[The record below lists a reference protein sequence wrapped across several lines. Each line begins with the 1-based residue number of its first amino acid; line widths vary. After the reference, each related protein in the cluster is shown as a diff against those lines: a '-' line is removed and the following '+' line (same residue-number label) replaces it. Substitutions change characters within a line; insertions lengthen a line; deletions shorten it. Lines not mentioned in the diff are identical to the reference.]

1 VSKLKKEL
9 KLFELFSI
17 ASGAM
22 ISSGLFIL
30 PGLAYAKSGTMVI
43 AAYFIAG
50 LLVLPTIF
58 SKAELSTAM
67 PRSGGT
73 YYFVG
78 RSLGNAFGT
87 LAGISAWFSLSFKSA
102 FALLGIGAFASILF
116 PGISYWQIKLIAIG
130 FCLLFTTINL
140 FSVHHSGKIQTY
152 MVIFLIALLAMFVVF
167 GAKSIQLENYAI
179 HQTINFHNVFMT
191 AGMIFISFGGVT
203 KIVDLAEEITN
214 PKRNIPLAMFL
225 SFFVVNSIYVAVIFV
240 TVGLLG
246 GKLGG
251 ADHYSITPISDAANV
266 FWGTP
271 GKIILGIAALLAF
284 ISTAN
289 AGIMAA
295 SRTPMAMSRDKI
307 LPNFFNT
314 IHPKYHTPQNSIFF
328 TSGFMILVI
337 LLPLDI
343 LVKTASTIM
352 IILFTFEN
360 LSLIIMRE
368 SNLQNYH
375 PKFKSPLYPWVQIIA
390 IVAYVTIISQ
400 MGKIPLL
407 ISGIIMSLGLIW
419 YWLFGRV
426 NENRES
432 ALLHIVAKVF
442 DRKLA
447 TQFLESELKTIIRER
462 DDIKLDKFD
471 KIIEDCL
478 VLDLQEH
485 MDKDSF
491 FKLVAEKFS
500 QKLPYDSDDIF
511 EKIKNREE
519 QYSTVLSEN
528 IAIPHIIID
537 GKGIFEVM
545 LVRAKNGIS
554 FTEEADN
561 IQIVFVIMGT
571 MDQRTFHLKALAALA
586 QVIQNKGFEENWLN
600 AKSETALRDIILL
613 GERRR

>member
-1 VSKLKKEL
+1 MNKLKKEL

-30 PGLAYAKSGTMVI
+30 PGLAYAKSGTLVI
-43 AAYFIAG
+43 AAYFLAG

-87 LAGISAWFSLSFKSA
+87 LAGISAWFALSFKSA
-102 FALLGIGAFASILF
+102 FALLGIGAFASIIF
-116 PGISYWQIKLIAIG
+116 PSITILQIKLIAIG
-130 FCLLFTTINL
+130 FCLIFTTFNL
-140 FSVHHSGKIQTY
+140 FSVHHSGKIQIY
-152 MVIFLIALLAMFVVF
+152 MVIFLIALLVAFVVF
-167 GAKSIQLENYAI
+167 GTKSIQLENYAL
-179 HQTINFHNVFMT
+179 QKAVNLNTVFMT

-203 KIVDLAEEITN
+203 KIVDLAEEIVN

-225 SFFVVNSIYVAVIFV
+225 AFFVVNTIYVAVIFV
-240 TVGLLG
+240 TVGILG
-246 GKLGG
+246 SKLGG
-251 ADHYSITPISDAANV
+251 AEHYSITPISDAANI

-271 GKIILGIAALLAF
+271 GKITLGIAALLAF

-307 LPNFFNT
+307 LPRFFNT
-314 IHPKYHTPQNSIFF
+314 IHPKYHTPQNSIYF
-328 TSGFMILVI
+328 TSAFMILVI

-352 IILFTFEN
+352 IILYTFEN
-360 LSLIIMRE
+360 LSLIVMRE

-375 PKFKSPLYPWVQIIA
+375 PKFKSPLYPWIQIIA
-390 IVAYVTIISQ
+390 IIAYITIITQ
-400 MGKIPLL
+400 MGKIPIM
-407 ISGIIMSLGLIW
+407 ISGVIMASGLLW
-419 YWLFGRV
+419 YWLFGRI

-432 ALLHIVAKVF
+432 ALLHIIAKVF

-447 TQFLESELKTIIRER
+447 NQFLESELKTIIRER

-478 VLDLQEH
+478 VLDIEEH
-485 MDKDSF
+485 LDKDQF
-491 FKLVAEKFS
+491 FRLVAEKFS
-500 QKLPYDSDDIF
+500 QKLSYDKNEIY
-511 EKIKNREE
+511 EKIINREE
-519 QYSTVLSEN
+519 QYSTVLSDN

-537 GKGIFEVM
+537 GKGIFEIM
-545 LVRAKNGIS
+545 LVRAKKGIS
-554 FTEEADN
+554 FTDEADN

-586 QVIQNKGFEENWLN
+586 QVIQNKGFEENWLK
-600 AKSETALRDIILL
+600 AKSKTALRDIILL